1 MNTIQTAQTARAL
14 LDAQGPRAEAE
25 AARRARRFDAAGQH
39 GEAEAWTRIRQAIRQ
54 MRGPNES

>member
-14 LDAQGPRAEAE
+14 LVAQGPRAEAE
-25 AARRARRFDAAGQH
+25 AARRARRCDAAGQH
-39 GEAEAWTRIRQAIRQ
+39 GEAETWTRIRQAIRQ